1 MIVLGLTGSIG
12 MGKSTAAGMLRR
24 LGVPLFDAD
33 AVVHRLLGPGG
44 EAVARGRGGCF
55 PGCATR
61 PARSTG
67 AGSDSACSA
76 IRRRC
81 GGSRRSCTR
90 WCVPAETR
98 FVGQAR
104 ARRESLVVLDIPL
117 LFETG
122 GPSAC
127 DYVLVVSAPARVQRE
142 RVMRRPGMTESRFAS
157 ILRAQMPDREKRRRA
172 DFVVPTGLGRGLT
185 FRRLRRVVSRAAA
198 GCEGPCGA
206 AQHGEEDDARN
217 RDRHRDHRPR
227 SRVTD
232 TASSRSPASN

>member
-1 MIVLGLTGSIG
+1 

-44 EAVARGRGGCF
+44 AAVAAVETLF
-55 PGCATR
+55 PGVR
-61 PARSTG
+61 DETG
-67 AGSDSACSA
+67 AID
-76 IRRRC
+76 RRRL
-81 GGSRRSCTR
+81 GARVFGDPAALRRLEAILHPMVR
-90 WCVPAETR
+90 EAERR
-98 FVGQAR
+98 FVAQAR

-117 LFETG
+117 LYETG
-122 GPSAC
+122 APERV

-185 FRRLRRVVSRAAA
+185 FRRLRRVVTELRR
-198 GCEGPCGA
+198 
-206 AQHGEEDDARN
+206 Q
-217 RDRHRDHRPR
+217 
-227 SRVTD
+227 D
-232 TASSRSPASN
+232 TAGRRKRGRTCGKL